1 MRLESMKPFAARIPL
16 PGALLLVALLAS
28 PQVASAQ
35 GGLLD
40 FLTGGESQRR
50 APAPAPAPPE
60 PVPAAP
66 AGEAKKKKP
75 AASKTTTPEKTT
87 QRDAKP
93 GDAAAAPAT
102 QAPPPPYEA
111 QMIRLSE
118 VIGGLAFLRDLCAAG
133 DGDEWRGKMTALL
146 DAEAPNGPRRDKY
159 VAAFNR
165 GFRGYELTYRAC
177 TPNARIAIA
186 RYLDEAGRISHD
198 IAYRYGGA

>member
-1 MRLESMKPFAARIPL
+1 MRHESMKSFATRVRT
-16 PGALLLVALLAS
+16 PGVALLVALLLPPLTAH
-28 PQVASAQ
+28 AQ

-50 APAPAPAPPE
+50 APSPPE
-60 PVPAAP
+60 PIPAAP

-75 AASKTTTPEKTT
+75 VAGKTTTPDKTT
-87 QRDAKP
+87 ERDGKT
-93 GDAAAAPAT
+93 GDAPAALST
-102 QAPPPPYEA
+102 DAPPPPYEA

-146 DAEAPNGPRRDKY
+146 DAEAPSGPRRDKY
-159 VAAFNR
+159 VAAYNR